1 MNCKKIKRFLTPY
14 LDKELKKPDII
25 TEIEKHLETCLS
37 CQNDLKTLKSIKNLV
52 HKKEKIKADKMLLP
66 SIIDKVNEDEEIK
79 IEKREKLLR
88 LFRNELIPSI
98 ATAAA
103 VILVVISINLLK
115 MDSISSVDELILSE
129 MSVNEVNEL
138 FRNIE
143 LEKLLSG
150 D

>member
-14 LDKELKKPDII
+14 LDNELKEPDI
-25 TEIEKHLETCLS
+25 TAAVEKHLETCKS
-37 CQNDLKTLKSIKNLV
+37 CSNELKALKSIKDLV
-52 HKKEKIKADKMLLP
+52 HKKEKIKADKILLP
-66 SIIDKVNEDEEIK
+66 SIIDKINEDEQIK

-88 LFRNELIPSI
+88 LLRNELIPSL

-115 MDSISSVDELILSE
+115 MDSISSIDELILSE

-138 FRNIE
+138 FGNTE